1 MKLPKMYK
9 KNSKGTLEEWEI
21 STKANYITIIFGD
34 ELGKKQVKHEE
45 IKEGKNLGRKLE
57 TTAVEQAEKE
67 AKSRFNAQLK
77 KGYCKTKAD
86 ALAGKTDEIIKG
98 GILPMLAEK
107 YKDQKD
113 KIVFPCAVQP
123 KLDGQR
129 CIAIREGGTVT
140 LWTRTRKPITS
151 CPHIIEAVLGTL
163 NGVDG
168 DIVLD
173 GELFCNSMLIKPFET
188 INGVLID
195 EEDIPKLNGYNIY
208 LTNGYPCVVNKQR
221 ESKYVHR
228 ILMDEPCGDV
238 DHKNGNKLDC
248 RKSNLRL
255 CTTSEN
261 IANTQ
266 KRVTNTSGY
275 KGVMFFK
282 RDKNWH
288 AQITKDYEKI
298 HIGYF
303 DSAKDAAKAYDKK
316 AKELFGEFAVL
327 NFPDPVVTFE
337 SLMSAVRKKEPSP
350 ESLMVQFH
358 VYDCHVEDDIS
369 MPFKDRLD
377 FLNELPEFD
386 DCIEFVKTYLVH
398 SHEDIASYHD
408 QFVRGGY
415 EGLMFRDVDSLY
427 ENKRSKGLLKMKDFH
442 DHEFNI
448 ISVVEGGDGAVV
460 FMCKNDLG
468 VTFEAPMNGEKK
480 NNQKYLKD
488 KSLWEGKKLNV
499 RYQGLTGAKKVPRF
513 PQGKY
518 IREEE

>member
-1 MKLPKMYK
+1 MKLPKIYK

-34 ELGKKQVKHEE
+34 ELGKKQVKHEK

-173 GELFCNSMLIKPFET
+173 GELYNNDLKHNFE
-188 INGVLID
+188 
-195 EEDIPKLNGYNIY
+195 
-208 LTNGYPCVVNKQR
+208 
-221 ESKYVHR
+221 
-228 ILMDEPCGDV
+228 
-238 DHKNGNKLDC
+238 
-248 RKSNLRL
+248 
-255 CTTSEN
+255 
-261 IANTQ
+261 A
-266 KRVTNTSGY
+266 
-275 KGVMFFK
+275 
-282 RDKNWH
+282 
-288 AQITKDYEKI
+288 
-298 HIGYF
+298 
-303 DSAKDAAKAYDKK
+303 
-316 AKELFGEFAVL
+316 
-327 NFPDPVVTFE
+327 
-337 SLMSAVRKKEPSP
+337 LMSAVKKKEPSP
-350 ESLMVQFH
+350 ESLQVQFH
-358 VYDCHVEDDIS
+358 VYDCHVQDDIPQS
-369 MPFKDRLD
+369 FNERLK
-377 FLNELPEFD
+377 FLNDLPEFD
-386 DCIEFVKTYLVH
+386 ERIQFVETFLMADH
-398 SHEDIASYHD
+398 MAIQHYHD
-408 QFVRGGY
+408 KYVKQGY
-415 EGLMFRDVDSLY
+415 EGLMVRDLNSFY

-442 DHEFNI
+442 DDEYEI
-448 ISVVEGGDGAVV
+448 IDVIPGGDSSVI
-460 FMCKNDLG
+460 FKCKDSLG
-468 VTFEAPMNGEKK
+468 VTFEAPMNGNKE
-480 NNQKYLKD
+480 NNQKYLKNRN
-488 KSLWEGKKLNV
+488 LWEGKKLNV